1 MPFTPVGAAWT
12 TAVYG
17 RRTWIRRSGGAAPCA
32 MPTTAWFPADPRE
45 RRGAPASPSPASS
58 GGGLF
63 PKANGGETCTAR
75 FDEAEYLGYA
85 LYGRDGRCR
94 LRAHPKPVEAV
105 RGRIGELAARGNA
118 IPNGCRPRATTWSV
132 RGRADYFR
140 LADTRSLP
148 QRTGKWMRR
157 RVRKVCRKQRKRAHA
172 AQDAQEMRN

>member
-1 MPFTPVGAAWT
+1 MDDGCVRAADMDPEKR
-12 TAVYG
+12 G
-17 RRTWIRRSGGAAPCA
+17 RRSVRHADDRMVSRRSERAA
-32 MPTTAWFPADPRE
+32 
-45 RRGAPASPSPASS
+45 RRACESVTGLI